1 MVPVKHKILVA
12 DDDLEAQSLWRE
24 TLASWGYEVSFVE
37 DGEKALILVEKQPP
51 DVLLCDLRIPR
62 KNGLDLLRT
71 MKERGL
77 NVATFML
84 SSVGRIDDAV
94 EAIKL
99 GAYEYLLKPVDLE
112 RLHLLLKNLSCQAR
126 LTEDNEPLQ
135 PPLASSDMLGRI
147 IGRSLVMRRVMMLAG
162 QAAPSSAS
170 ILITGETGT
179 GKEIVARAI
188 HDLSARHKGPFIA
201 INCAAIPET
210 LVESEL
216 FGHERGAFTGADKS
230 RAGCFELAQGGT
242 LFLDEIGEMKIGLQ
256 SKLLRVLEEHKIR
269 RVGGAGEIDLD
280 VRVLAASN
288 RDLEI
293 AAHDD
298 KFRKDLYYRLSVLTI
313 QLPPLRER
321 IGDIPLFVDR
331 FLAELDGPPNKTV
344 TGITAGCL
352 EALQAHA
359 WPGNIRELR
368 NIIERALIITRGPL
382 ISLND
387 LPFNFGSHPNTNPPV
402 EIKPVTS
409 RREFPMELAQRSIAF
424 ANGNK
429 FEAARMLGVA
439 LTTINNWGKSEKPSR
454 ARRIKIPDVESA

>member
-1 MVPVKHKILVA
+1 VPVKQKILVA
-12 DDDLEAQSLWRE
+12 DDDVEAQSLWRK

-51 DVLLCDLRIPR
+51 DVLFCDLRIPR

-99 GAYEYLLKPVDLE
+99 GAYEYLLKPVDLD
-112 RLHLLLKNLSCQAR
+112 RLHILLKNLSSQVR
-126 LTEDNEPLQ
+126 LTEDNQPLQ
-135 PPLASSDMLGRI
+135 PPLASADRLGRI

-162 QAAPSSAS
+162 HAATSSAS
-170 ILITGETGT
+170 ILITGETGS

-188 HDLSARHKGPFIA
+188 HDLSGRHKGPFIA

-210 LVESEL
+210 LIESEL
-216 FGHERGAFTGADKS
+216 FGHERGAFTGADKR

-256 SKLLRVLEEHKIR
+256 SKLLRVLEDHKVR
-269 RVGGAGEIDLD
+269 RVGGTGEIDLD

-288 RDLEI
+288 RDLET
-293 AAHDD
+293 AAGDD
-298 KFRKDLYYRLSVLTI
+298 KFRRDLYYRLSVLTI

-331 FLAELDGPPNKTV
+331 FLAELDAPPGKIV
-344 TGITAGCL
+344 TGIEGDCIA
-352 EALQAHA
+352 ALQAYD

-368 NIIERALIITRGPL
+368 NIIERALIVTRGPL
-382 ISLND
+382 ISLSD
-387 LPFNFGSHPNTNPPV
+387 LPSNFGFPPKGNPFS
-402 EIKPVTS
+402 EIRIGTS
-409 RREFPMELAQRSIAF
+409 RRKFPMEIAQRTMAF
-424 ANGNK
+424 ANGDK
-429 FEAARMLGVA
+429 AEATRMLGVA
-439 LTTINNWGKSEKPSR
+439 LTTIYNWSKAGKPNG
-454 ARRIKIPDVESA
+454 AGRIKIPDVESA